1 MRQARLYF
9 HGVVAVEQVDHL
21 DVPGPVA
28 GRATRLVR
36 DAQIDVGV
44 VGQAFPL
51 QRLEAAEVNRVDRC
65 AGQIPAGTSLP
76 RASSSDATRSPM
88 AGV

>member
-44 VGQAFPL
+44 VGQVL
-51 QRLEAAEVNRVDRC
+51 
-65 AGQIPAGTSLP
+65 
-76 RASSSDATRSPM
+76 SS
-88 AGV
+88 